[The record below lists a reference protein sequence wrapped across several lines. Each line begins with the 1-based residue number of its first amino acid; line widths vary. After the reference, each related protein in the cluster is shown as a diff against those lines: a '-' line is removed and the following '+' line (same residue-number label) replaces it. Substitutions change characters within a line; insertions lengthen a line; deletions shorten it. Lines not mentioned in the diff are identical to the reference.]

1 MTPTSSPTVTLRPI
15 TDVDREFL
23 FALYASTR
31 DQELAQVPWDDA
43 TKHAFL
49 SQQFEAQH
57 HAYTTNYP
65 GATLDVVEVDGR
77 AAGRLY
83 VHRRADV
90 IGVIDIAF
98 LPDCRGQ
105 GIGTALLRDVLAEAS
120 EAGVPAE
127 LYVERFNPAQ
137 ALYRRLGFRVV
148 DEGDV
153 YLRMRAT
160 TEAADVS

>member
-1 MTPTSSPTVTLRPI
+1 MTPTASPLITLRPI
-15 TDVDREFL
+15 SDGDREFL

-31 DQELAQVPWDDA
+31 EQELAQVPWDEA
-43 TKHAFL
+43 TKQAFL
-49 SQQFEAQH
+49 TQQFEAQH

-83 VHRRADV
+83 VHRADA
-90 IGVIDIAF
+90 IGVIDIA
-98 LPDCRGQ
+98 LMPEHRAR
-105 GIGTALLRDVLAEAS
+105 GIGTSLLRSVLAEGTVS
-120 EAGVPAE
+120 GLPVE
-127 LYVERFNPAQ
+127 LHVERFNPAQ
-137 ALYRRLGFRVV
+137 SLYVRLGFRVV

-160 TEAADVS
+160 PEAADVS